1 MPPLVPAT
9 LRQFYFILSGLL
21 NTLFSQLYLYEL
33 FFVTDCLFKICP
45 MNRYAAQRQ
54 FWKAA
59 KQSGGR
65 TDPVLLRRLH
75 VSSISIYGFRD
86 TVHIHIS

>member
-1 MPPLVPAT
+1 
-9 LRQFYFILSGLL
+9 
-21 NTLFSQLYLYEL
+21 
-33 FFVTDCLFKICP
+33 

-86 TVHIHIS
+86 TVHIQYTHF